1 MQKDGSVYEQIT
13 VIAVPNALRSG
24 SDGCWETAWYDARM
38 ISGDSDMAP
47 KAAPMKIAVIG
58 SGYVGLVA
66 SVCFA
71 EMGHSVI
78 GVDNDPHKLAAHTQ
92 GQPTIHEQSLP
103 ELLQRHLG
111 TSLRFT
117 ADLPEAAAQAD
128 VVFIAVGTPQSDA
141 GHSDLS
147 YVESVAHQIAHS
159 MRGYT
164 VIAEK
169 STVPVYTNAWLRRL
183 IAGQGV
189 SAEQFDV
196 VSNPEFLRE
205 GTAIADFL
213 HPDRIVVGA
222 ETERAMQV
230 MRRIYAPLTTGRY
243 YAQAHAIAGRC
254 SPLAPPPILQTS
266 AKSAE
271 LIKHASNA
279 FLAMK
284 ISFINQVANVCE
296 AAGADIDEVR
306 SGIALDRRIGPAF
319 LHPGIGYGGSCFSK
333 DIAAFHSV
341 AAALGVDFDL
351 LAKVEQANHGQRER
365 FLAQVRTELG
375 TLAGKKLAV
384 LGLAFKGGTDDVRE
398 SPALALVQQL
408 CEANCTVV
416 AYDPAAMPRAQQA
429 LGNPPHLHFA
439 ADEYAAA
446 TDADALLI
454 LTDWPQ
460 FARLDWAR
468 MRTLL
473 ATPRVLDGR
482 NLCDPN
488 ELAAQGLT
496 WIGVGRKRR
505 MPDLHTLP
513 AQAPALHTPQP
524 RQRILLTGAAGF
536 LGSHLAD
543 RLVAEGMQVLGVD
556 NGSTGSA
563 TNLEHLRNEPRFD
576 LLEQDICVPF
586 DPGAIDY
593 ILNFASPASPAQY
606 MQRGPETLR
615 AGSLGTQHMLDLARR
630 HRAVFLQASTSEC
643 YGTPQVHPQPES
655 YWGNVNPIGPRSV
668 YDESK
673 RFSEALVMAYHR
685 YYRVDVRLARLFNTY
700 GPRMQPD
707 DGRVISNFVMQALTG
722 RDLTVYGSGKQTR
735 SFCFVADL
743 VEGILALMRSSETMP
758 VNLGNPDEYTILQ
771 CAQQVIAGCQSP
783 SKIVH
788 EPLPEDDPPQRR
800 PEITRARTILDWEP
814 KMPLQAGL
822 ALTIPYFRSLIS
834 NT

>member
-1 MQKDGSVYEQIT
+1 
-13 VIAVPNALRSG
+13 
-24 SDGCWETAWYDARM
+24 
-38 ISGDSDMAP
+38 MAT
-47 KAAPMKIAVIG
+47 KVDPMKIAVIG

-71 EMGHSVI
+71 EMGHAVI
-78 GVDNDPHKLAAHTQ
+78 SVDNDPHKLASHAQ

-111 TSLRFT
+111 ASLRFT
-117 ADLPEAAAQAD
+117 ADLPEAVSQAD
-128 VVFIAVGTPQSDA
+128 VAFIAVGTPQSDA
-141 GHSDLS
+141 GRADLS
-147 YVESVAHQIAHS
+147 YVESVAHQIARS
-159 MRGYT
+159 IRSYT

-169 STVPVYTNAWLRRL
+169 STVPVYTNTWLRRL
-183 IAGQGV
+183 ITGQGIA
-189 SAEQFDV
+189 AEQFDV

-213 HPDRIVVGA
+213 HPDRIVVGT

-230 MRRIYAPLTTGRY
+230 MRRVYAPLTTGSY
-243 YAQAHAIAGRC
+243 YARAHAIVGRC
-254 SPLAPPPILQTS
+254 SPLAPPPILQTT

-319 LHPGIGYGGSCFSK
+319 LQSGIGYGGSCFSK

-351 LAKVEQANHGQRER
+351 LAEVEQANQRQRER
-365 FLAQVRTELG
+365 FLTQVRAELG

-384 LGLAFKGGTDDVRE
+384 LGLAFKGGTDDVRD
-398 SPALALVQQL
+398 SPALAIVQRL
-408 CEANCTVV
+408 CEADCTVV
-416 AYDPAAMPRAQQA
+416 AYDPAAMQRAQQA
-429 LGNPPHLHFA
+429 LEKQPRLHFA

-446 TDADALLI
+446 TGADALLI

-468 MRTLL
+468 VRALL

-482 NLCDPN
+482 NVCDPN
-488 ELAAQGLT
+488 ELTAQGLT
-496 WIGVGRKRR
+496 WIGMGRKRR
-505 MPDLHTLP
+505 VPDAHTLQV
-513 AQAPALHTPQP
+513 QAPTMHTPQP

-536 LGSHLAD
+536 LGSHFAD

-563 TNLEHLRNEPRFD
+563 VNLEHLRNEPRFD
-576 LLEQDICVPF
+576 LLERDICVPF
-586 DPGAIDY
+586 DPGAIDC
-593 ILNFASPASPAQY
+593 ILNFASPASPVQY

-615 AGSLGTQHMLDLARR
+615 AGSLGTQQMLELARR
-630 HRAVFLQASTSEC
+630 HHAVFLQASTSEC

-707 DGRVISNFVMQALTG
+707 DGRVISNFVMQALAG
-722 RDLTVYGSGKQTR
+722 RDLTVYGSGRQTR
-735 SFCFVADL
+735 SFCYVTDL
-743 VEGILALMRSSETMP
+743 IEGILRLMRSRETMP
-758 VNLGNPDEYTILQ
+758 VNLGNPDECTILE
-771 CAQQVIAGCQSP
+771 CAQQVIASCQSH
-783 SKIVH
+783 SKIVF

-800 PEITRARTILDWEP
+800 PEITRARTILNWEP
-814 KMPLQAGL
+814 EIALPSGL
-822 ALTIPYFRSLIS
+822 AQTIPYFRSLS
-834 NT
+834 ASA